1 MKYSS
6 FLTFCICLL
15 TISLLSSCR
24 GWFVNDDTI
33 YTPWYQFNYYMTN
46 NIDTTVTFCFN
57 QNDRSTGFPPSE
69 HTIVLAPATSGKIYG
84 LMQRSGFLK
93 TDSTAEKQPALTPEE
108 SSTIV
113 LWNPKEEDS
122 NTITTTYLLIGDR
135 KREFDLES
143 DKLPFYTK
151 NYKVEIEQDTIFNF
165 YFSIDSAF
173 VQTLK

>member
-6 FLTFCICLL
+6 FLISCICLL
-15 TISLLSSCR
+15 TISILSSCS
-24 GWFVNDDTI
+24 GWFGNDDII
-33 YTPWYQFNYYMTN
+33 YTPLYQFNYYLTN

-57 QNDRSTGFPPSE
+57 QYDRSTGFPPSE
-69 HTIVLAPATSGKIYG
+69 QTVVLTPATSGKIYG

-93 TDSTAEKQPALTPEE
+93 TDSTAEQPVLTPEE

-113 LWNPKEEDS
+113 LWDPRKEDS
-122 NTITTTYLLIGDR
+122 TTTTTYLLIGDT
-135 KREFDLES
+135 KRDFDLES